1 LNVKRSRG
9 QIAAALNDAIRV
21 SQTLTDAFDEEV
33 ARALGVN
40 RTDYRLID
48 ILDREG
54 PVTAGRL
61 AEAAGL
67 TTGALTTAVDR
78 LERAGYAVRLRAQ
91 EDRRRVLVELAP
103 KARRTAGKFY
113 EGMATGAAELFA
125 DYTDEQLEL
134 ILEFLRRG
142 IELSR
147 QQLALLQERPAAR
160 HRGE

>member
-78 LERAGYAVRLRAQ
+78 LERAGYAVRLRDQ

-147 QQLALLQERPAAR
+147 QQLALLLERPAAR